1 MAKQNEF
8 QRLWQ
13 TALGQ
18 ADEDARRVRPF
29 FIMLTGAMLFIYAW
43 SVADSPRLHSASLL
57 VALFTL
63 LMIVYV
69 VLFWLSPR
77 WAGRR
82 PQAVIY
88 LVVQGALAF
97 TLVILVQN
105 TASIFGVFAALVG
118 VSVGMLGR
126 TRALVVAVVLEMGL
140 SALCFV
146 LIEGSV
152 SLGVWILST
161 GPVVIFVLVY
171 VTMYVREIEARSRA
185 QTLLQELEV
194 ANRQAHGIC
203 CASGRFDAGQRTPTY
218 GTRTA

>member
-1 MAKQNEF
+1 M
-8 QRLWQ
+8 WQ
-13 TALGQ
+13 KAIGQ
-18 ADEDARRVRPF
+18 PDEDARRVWPF
-29 FIMLTGAMLFIYAW
+29 FIMLTGAMLFIYVW
-43 SVADSPRLHSASLL
+43 SVADSPRLHSAPVL

-88 LVVQGALAF
+88 LVVQSALAF
-97 TLVILVQN
+97 TLVMLVQN
-105 TASIFGVFAALVG
+105 VALIFGVFAALVG

-126 TRALVVAVVLEMGL
+126 TRALAVAVVLEMGL

-152 SLGVWILST
+152 SLGVWLLST

-171 VTMYVREIEARSRA
+171 VTMYVREIEARGRA
-185 QTLLQELEV
+185 KIFV
-194 ANRQAHGIC
+194 N
-203 CASGRFDAGQRTPTY
+203 
-218 GTRTA
+218 